1 MKIVASAPALQTAFG
16 LAALVTPKAGYLLE
30 SAGGETTVSSQD
42 GSRKIKVKLECKAD
56 DGVRVVIPAT
66 KDDIF
71 RHLEGDVTIEPFEA
85 EGVPSVRVEDSLGA
99 SQEFVTSDP
108 RSVKSVQFTPSGSP
122 DEFPAALL
130 KEGLGRIRH
139 SVVSPS
145 DPKADDLSKTAQ
157 LFGSKVG
164 GDAGNGFFYASDKVR
179 VGYFYSAALKC
190 VNGFEVHLQ
199 HLPVLLQALG
209 KSDGLVSIYNS
220 DGWYYMV
227 ADSLT
232 FGWARTDKAYQK
244 LLMYG
249 WDAETHALSLNKA
262 LALKALKQVRTA
274 LDPKEDRIRIQY
286 SDGNLT
292 FQGADAGSKA
302 KSRAVPTK
310 VAQVRPSKGQEDTE
324 FSCNVGLNALIEAV
338 EHSAGSE
345 IELRYLQRTTTNS
358 EGDVST
364 QHMFRVVDEFKVGS
378 GKGQDEGFQC
388 MAIRFMPSRR

>member
-1 MKIVASAPALQTAFG
+1 MKIVASASALQAAFG
-16 LAALVTPKAGYLLE
+16 LAAIVTPKAGYLLE
-30 SAGGETTVSSQD
+30 SVGGETTVSSQD
-42 GSRKIKVKLECKAD
+42 GTRKIKVKLECQAD
-56 DGVRVVIPAT
+56 DGVRIVIPAT

-71 RHLEGDVTIEPFEA
+71 RHLEGDVTLEPFDA
-85 EGVPSVRVEDSLGA
+85 EGAPSVRIEDTLGA

-108 RSVKSVQFTPSGSP
+108 RAVKSVQFTPSGSP

-130 KEGLGRIRH
+130 KEGLSRIRH

-179 VGYFYSAALKC
+179 VGYFFSSALKC

-199 HLPVLLQALG
+199 HLPVLLQAIG
-209 KSDGLVSIYNS
+209 KTDGLVSIYSS

-227 ADSLT
+227 ADGLT

-249 WDAETHALSLNKA
+249 WEAETHALTINKA

-286 SDGNLT
+286 ADSNLT

-310 VAQVRPSKGQEDTE
+310 VARVRPCKEQEETE
-324 FSCNVGLNALIEAV
+324 FACNIGLNALIEAV
-338 EHSAGSE
+338 EHSSGAE
-345 IELRYLQRTTTNS
+345 IELRYLQRTTQDAEGNS
-358 EGDVST
+358 VT

-378 GKGQDEGFQC
+378 GKGQDEGFAC
-388 MAIRFMPSRR
+388 MSIRFMPSRR